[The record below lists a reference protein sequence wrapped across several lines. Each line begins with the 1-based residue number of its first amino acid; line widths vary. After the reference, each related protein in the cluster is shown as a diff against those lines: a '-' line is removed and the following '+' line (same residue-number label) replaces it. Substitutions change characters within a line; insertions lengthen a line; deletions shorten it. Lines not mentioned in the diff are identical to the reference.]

1 MSARVSFVHPQ
12 RKYAEQ
18 FGVTTRA
25 VNEWIAR
32 GKKTNDLPPL
42 DYPKR
47 MADWWRSHMNCAVPE
62 IFLQSNGHAETPK
75 ERVERNFSSVK
86 SLSIE
91 DNVEALRVTLAI
103 NKQLLDEALIQN
115 EDRTV
120 ALRQRNYER
129 CFNLLRLAEK
139 SLTELQQQRGSLID
153 REKVLSDTT
162 KIVETLKQM
171 RERMTRDVMN
181 EIEQK
186 CSKRLRRVFA
196 ALAELLEP
204 AIEKVRAREE
214 LIFSRGLRE

>member
-1 MSARVSFVHPQ
+1 MTKLARYDKTQSE
-12 RKYAEQ
+12 YAAQ
-18 FGVTTRA
+18 FGVTRRA
-25 VNEWIAR
+25 INEWIAR
-32 GKKTNDLPPL
+32 GKKTGDLPPL
-42 DYPKR
+42 DHTNR
-47 MADWWRSHMNCAVPE
+47 MADWWRSHMNCAIPE
-62 IFLQSNGHAETPK
+62 QFLQSNGHVETPK

-153 REKVLSDTT
+153 REKVLSDQT

-171 RERMTRDVMN
+171 RERMTRDVM
-181 EIEQK
+181 IELEK
-186 CSKRLRRVFA
+186 NCGKRLRRVFA
-196 ALAELLEP
+196 ALAALLQP
-204 AIEKVRAREE
+204 AIEKVRLREE
-214 LIFSRGLRE
+214 LIFSRGLQE